1 MKQQSSQLKSSE
13 RREIGQQYVARIETV
28 VGVLR
33 GRWTIQ
39 VLCAMRDKPVRLS
52 ELRRLIPSAS
62 KKGLTASLRSL
73 EIMGLITRHDLS
85 DVILHVE
92 YEIATPMR
100 LVVLSLLDYLA
111 TCDLPVS
118 RTRTE
123 IDRQVVDVS

>member
-1 MKQQSSQLKSSE
+1 M
-13 RREIGQQYVARIETV
+13 
-28 VGVLR
+28 
-33 GRWTIQ
+33 
-39 VLCAMRDKPVRLS
+39 
-52 ELRRLIPSAS
+52 PSAS

-73 EIMGLITRHDLS
+73 EIMGLITRNDLS

-92 YEIATPMR
+92 YEISTPMR